1 VYSIH
6 RSEADFHLRF
16 QFATFAEE
24 APCTG
29 VERFKVVR
37 ICEEKPVLICEVEVL
52 EEDDDSDPEVSAS
65 DL

>member
-1 VYSIH
+1 MPSHH
-6 RSEADFHLRF
+6 RSKAYLHLKF
-16 QFATFAEE
+16 QFATFAEG
-24 APCTG
+24 ASCTG

-52 EEDDDSDPEVSAS
+52 EEDDDSDPEVIAS